1 MNEFY
6 NKLQEITLFE
16 LEQFKEEI
24 SNLNE
29 AIITKEITLKNGL
42 MIRISKWLG
51 MDAFVKF
58 NHKTDISSY
67 TFEEL
72 IKTNYIPEKYQKYE
86 FLEVHSRNLAFGN
99 LV

>member
-1 MNEFY
+1 MNVFY
-6 NKLQEITLFE
+6 NKLQEITLYE
-16 LEQFKEEI
+16 LEQFNQEI
-24 SNLNE
+24 SNRNE

-51 MDAFVKF
+51 MDVFVKF
-58 NHKTDISSY
+58 NHKTDIDSY

-72 IKTNYIPEKYQKYE
+72 IETNYIPEKYQKDE

-99 LV
+99 MV

>member
-42 MIRISKWLG
+42 TIRISKWLG
-51 MDAFVKF
+51 MDVFVKF
-58 NHKTDISSY
+58 NHKTDVSSY

-72 IKTNYIPEKYQKYE
+72 IKTNYIPEKYQKNE
-86 FLEVHSRNLAFGN
+86 FLEVHSRNFAFGN
-99 LV
+99 MV

>member
-6 NKLQEITLFE
+6 NKLQEITIFE

-58 NHKTDISSY
+58 NHKTDIDSY

-72 IKTNYIPEKYQKYE
+72 IKTNYIPEKYQKDE
-86 FLEVHSRNLAFGN
+86 FLEVYSRNLAFGN

>member
-51 MDAFVKF
+51 MDVFVKF
-58 NHKTDISSY
+58 SHKTDISSY
-67 TFEEL
+67 TFDEL
-72 IKTNYIPEKYQKYE
+72 ITLNYIPEKYQKDE